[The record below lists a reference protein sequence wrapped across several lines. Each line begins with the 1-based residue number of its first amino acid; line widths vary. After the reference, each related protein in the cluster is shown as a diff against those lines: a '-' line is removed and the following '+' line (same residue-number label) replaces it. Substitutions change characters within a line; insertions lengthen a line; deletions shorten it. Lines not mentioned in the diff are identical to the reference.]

1 MAQDNPHPTSTDMK
15 SLVCLALL
23 FVAPLAHA
31 EAVKQWDGKSRGM
44 DLVTVGHKRVT
55 VFLADGRTTVLGIP
69 ILVEKPK
76 AATPAAGKKPAT
88 PKP

>member
-1 MAQDNPHPTSTDMK
+1 MKTLICSTVLLLA
-15 SLVCLALL
+15 SLSQAGT
-23 FVAPLAHA
+23 
-31 EAVKQWDGKSRGM
+31 VKLWDGKNRGM
-44 DLVTVGHKRVT
+44 DLVAVGHKRVT

-76 AATPAAGKKPAT
+76 AAVSVAGKKPPT

>member
-1 MAQDNPHPTSTDMK
+1 MK
-15 SLVCLALL
+15 NLICLAMLL
-23 FVAPLAHA
+23 LTPLSHA
-31 EAVKQWDGKSRGM
+31 GTVKMWDGKTRGM

-55 VFLADGRTTVLGIP
+55 VFLADGRTTVLGVP

-76 AATPAAGKKPAT
+76 DATHMTAKKPAA

>member
-1 MAQDNPHPTSTDMK
+1 MK
-15 SLVCLALL
+15 NLICLAMLL
-23 FVAPLAHA
+23 VAPLGHA
-31 EAVKQWDGKSRGM
+31 GTVKLWDGKKRGM
-44 DLVTVGHKRVT
+44 DLVAVGHKRVT

-76 AATPAAGKKPAT
+76 AAVLVTGNKPAT

>member
-1 MAQDNPHPTSTDMK
+1 MK
-15 SLVCLALL
+15 TLICLALL
-23 FVAPLAHA
+23 FAVPLSHA
-31 EAVKQWDGKSRGM
+31 EAVKLWDGKSRGM

-76 AATPAAGKKPAT
+76 AAAPTAPRKPAT
-88 PKP
+88 RKP

>member
-1 MAQDNPHPTSTDMK
+1 MK
-15 SLVCLALL
+15 TLICLALL
-23 FVAPLAHA
+23 FAATLSHA
-31 EAVKQWDGKSRGM
+31 EAVKLWDGKSRGM

-76 AATPAAGKKPAT
+76 AAAPAAARKPAT
-88 PKP
+88 RKP

>member
-1 MAQDNPHPTSTDMK
+1 MK
-15 SLVCLALL
+15 TLICLALL
-23 FVAPLAHA
+23 FAATLSHA
-31 EAVKQWDGKSRGM
+31 EAVKLWDGKSRGM

-76 AATPAAGKKPAT
+76 AAAPTAARKPAT
-88 PKP
+88 RKP